1 MRAMADGDDIIVGE
15 FVLHGNS
22 IIDSA
27 RRTGLQR
34 MELETSSP
42 QSVLCRNSA
51 RFRAGKPHHE
61 THRREV
67 VCNGP
72 SVAVRVRSRFH
83 DVRGRSLLRSR
94 LWLPRLLWLL
104 RVLQGLG
111 VRLLWLRF
119 KLLHTLLW
127 I

>member
-1 MRAMADGDDIIVGE
+1 M
-15 FVLHGNS
+15 
-22 IIDSA
+22 
-27 RRTGLQR
+27 
-34 MELETSSP
+34 
-42 QSVLCRNSA
+42 
-51 RFRAGKPHHE
+51 
-61 THRREV
+61 

-104 RVLQGLG
+104 RLLQGLG

-127 I
+127 IRMLTVQLWLLPLRIRLFALRTFVRERLRHLRVRKLLDLLSLSFTCSE